1 MESMNSFLEHLART
15 APPDGSHDE
24 QVQTWMKQVRY
35 LAHDYSNCIDHYLQ
49 RGDPAIHRAR
59 GGLRGYF
66 WWAYW
71 FVLEKV
77 AQHKAAAR
85 LCELKE
91 RASDVDKRRMSDIV
105 SEGLTKAGVQF
116 KHTVR
121 INLPSVHYPSDY
133 LGPNEVLCYI
143 LRVCT
148 IQKDNKDPNYV
159 DNGIVRFKAWRQ
171 REQMIRIVSNK
182 FEEHVPRRI
191 QDLISKIEDMESKI
205 NVKTVG
211 SEKTRQTYEE
221 DSMNEGTDGGSKT
234 IEGNAGGGR
243 NTAGEKGGVT
253 KSEEKGGGSK
263 TVEQRGGSTET
274 QEKTGGGKT
283 TEEAVD
289 TECSLVLQTDKPLC
303 VLYLA
308 LLSEEKWKQAK
319 DVLALEEQTLIN
331 NTAKEFKQHMEG
343 DMKTPTIKLLDTQY
357 QAILWEVF
365 LTSNPEEA
373 TTAASATSS
382 STNRRAAPATLGDD
396 QTKEIMEQIKG
407 IIHLVK
413 QDILEEIQAIKS
425 HGPREQKLGHDQVVS
440 AIQDAKNKITQIGLK
455 IKEQMII
462 KGMIDRI
469 NLYLK
474 DGDTLF
480 IIVEDENRRHELKW
494 EDIMNALELLKCAKG
509 SAVIVTTKNTQK
521 ASEFCYPPSE
531 PITYSLV
538 GLYHDIV
545 LKLTQQLVNNE
556 DDNNNSQILR
566 DILDKCHPH
575 EFCMKMFARALYAN
589 PNRSNKELGR
599 LRDTLQISE
608 NSLDTK
614 AKKIFKFSYRDLHR
628 EHKTCLLYL
637 AIFPQGTNIRRSTL
651 IARWLTEGLITK
663 EDWPTAV
670 RHAERCFDALID
682 RCLVSPGDI
691 SAKGEFKSCMV
702 GDLIHGGL
710 RLRASDSI
718 DMFVKKLHNY
728 SSQLSLLKLLDL
740 QGCQCFDKSSY
751 LKAICN
757 NIALLKYLSLR
768 RTNITHLPSEINN
781 LHDLEILDIRQTKV
795 PEKETK
801 LVLLLKLRRLLA
813 GYTDPSPSFNDK
825 GTNNRTF
832 SCVRIPSKIEKMEN
846 MEVLSNVTA
855 SWYGYELKDIR
866 KLWQLRKLGVVI
878 KDKDRHLQN
887 LFQAVGDL
895 NECLQSISITI
906 TDTRSETT
914 SKDSKILSDE
924 LYNRLIHPPKL
935 LESVSING
943 STNLRI
949 LSLLAKVSGS
959 DNDAY
964 NDPSLTFKKE
974 MFEHLKC
981 LLVDGDNLKCMTDII
996 FEEGAAVELE
1006 KIVLSSTNV
1015 RSLRGVGRL
1024 PMLKE
1029 LELKGNKSLFS
1040 FHGGVPL
1047 SGDGGAHQ
1055 ESNEPVSHSKD
1066 GAAPQKNN
1074 DVHVSPSEDGAAP
1087 HTSTDGQVPPSAEG
1101 PAPQINT
1108 EVKITFKKGEFQQL
1122 KYFLF
1127 EDSKIVDIIIENG
1140 AVPELERIILLL
1152 TRKESQL
1159 TVSGSRAK
1167 LKEIEVKGDKSIL
1180 LSLLKN
1186 ANKIE
1191 KGSAPNLEKIIWSRP
1206 SFAELEPLPGI
1217 GNVEKLKE
1225 LDLDCDNVPKQ
1236 VKKDIRAHKNKPV
1249 LTPKK
1254 PQRQDQALKEEHGD
1268 ESWLRRGCASY
1279 FSKKEDQQ

>member
-1 MESMNSFLEHLART
+1 
-15 APPDGSHDE
+15 
-24 QVQTWMKQVRY
+24 
-35 LAHDYSNCIDHYLQ
+35 
-49 RGDPAIHRAR
+49 
-59 GGLRGYF
+59 
-66 WWAYW
+66 
-71 FVLEKV
+71 
-77 AQHKAAAR
+77 
-85 LCELKE
+85 
-91 RASDVDKRRMSDIV
+91 
-105 SEGLTKAGVQF
+105 
-116 KHTVR
+116 
-121 INLPSVHYPSDY
+121 
-133 LGPNEVLCYI
+133 
-143 LRVCT
+143 
-148 IQKDNKDPNYV
+148 
-159 DNGIVRFKAWRQ
+159 
-171 REQMIRIVSNK
+171 MIRIVSNK

-191 QDLISKIEDMESKI
+191 Q
-205 NVKTVG
+205 
-211 SEKTRQTYEE
+211 
-221 DSMNEGTDGGSKT
+221 
-234 IEGNAGGGR
+234 
-243 NTAGEKGGVT
+243 
-253 KSEEKGGGSK
+253 
-263 TVEQRGGSTET
+263 QRGGSTET

-373 TTAASATSS
+373 TTAASATS
-382 STNRRAAPATLGDD
+382 NRRAAPATLGDD
-396 QTKEIMEQIKG
+396 QIKEIMEQIKG

-702 GDLIHGGL
+702 GDLIHGFITKIAKKQHIL
-710 RLRASDSI
+710 DARLSHTGHTTSLSSAVSDS
-718 DMFVKKLHNY
+718 
-728 SSQLSLLKLLDL
+728 
-740 QGCQCFDKSSY
+740 
-751 LKAICN
+751 
-757 NIALLKYLSLR
+757 
-768 RTNITHLPSEINN
+768 
-781 LHDLEILDIRQTKV
+781 
-795 PEKETK
+795 
-801 LVLLLKLRRLLA
+801 
-813 GYTDPSPSFNDK
+813 
-825 GTNNRTF
+825 
-832 SCVRIPSKIEKMEN
+832 
-846 MEVLSNVTA
+846 
-855 SWYGYELKDIR
+855 
-866 KLWQLRKLGVVI
+866 
-878 KDKDRHLQN
+878 
-887 LFQAVGDL
+887 
-895 NECLQSISITI
+895 
-906 TDTRSETT
+906 
-914 SKDSKILSDE
+914 
-924 LYNRLIHPPKL
+924 
-935 LESVSING
+935 
-943 STNLRI
+943 
-949 LSLLAKVSGS
+949 
-959 DNDAY
+959 
-964 NDPSLTFKKE
+964 
-974 MFEHLKC
+974 
-981 LLVDGDNLKCMTDII
+981 
-996 FEEGAAVELE
+996 
-1006 KIVLSSTNV
+1006 
-1015 RSLRGVGRL
+1015 
-1024 PMLKE
+1024 
-1029 LELKGNKSLFS
+1029 
-1040 FHGGVPL
+1040 VPL
-1047 SGDGGAHQ
+1047 TA
-1055 ESNEPVSHSKD
+1055 
-1066 GAAPQKNN
+1066 
-1074 DVHVSPSEDGAAP
+1074 
-1087 HTSTDGQVPPSAEG
+1087 
-1101 PAPQINT
+1101 
-1108 EVKITFKKGEFQQL
+1108 
-1122 KYFLF
+1122 
-1127 EDSKIVDIIIENG
+1127 
-1140 AVPELERIILLL
+1140 
-1152 TRKESQL
+1152 
-1159 TVSGSRAK
+1159 
-1167 LKEIEVKGDKSIL
+1167 
-1180 LSLLKN
+1180 
-1186 ANKIE
+1186 
-1191 KGSAPNLEKIIWSRP
+1191 
-1206 SFAELEPLPGI
+1206 
-1217 GNVEKLKE
+1217 
-1225 LDLDCDNVPKQ
+1225 
-1236 VKKDIRAHKNKPV
+1236 
-1249 LTPKK
+1249 
-1254 PQRQDQALKEEHGD
+1254 
-1268 ESWLRRGCASY
+1268 
-1279 FSKKEDQQ
+1279 

>member
-1 MESMNSFLEHLART
+1 MRKSRESIRSIA
-15 APPDGSHDE
+15 
-24 QVQTWMKQVRY
+24 VV
-35 LAHDYSNCIDHYLQ
+35 
-49 RGDPAIHRAR
+49 
-59 GGLRGYF
+59 
-66 WWAYW
+66 
-71 FVLEKV
+71 
-77 AQHKAAAR
+77 
-85 LCELKE
+85 
-91 RASDVDKRRMSDIV
+91 ASDNTASDIV

-521 ASEFCYPPSE
+521 ASEVCYPPSE

-599 LRDTLQISE
+599 LRDTL
-608 NSLDTK
+608 
-614 AKKIFKFSYRDLHR
+614 
-628 EHKTCLLYL
+628 
-637 AIFPQGTNIRRSTL
+637 
-651 IARWLTEGLITK
+651 
-663 EDWPTAV
+663 
-670 RHAERCFDALID
+670 
-682 RCLVSPGDI
+682 
-691 SAKGEFKSCMV
+691 
-702 GDLIHGGL
+702 
-710 RLRASDSI
+710 
-718 DMFVKKLHNY
+718 
-728 SSQLSLLKLLDL
+728 
-740 QGCQCFDKSSY
+740 
-751 LKAICN
+751 
-757 NIALLKYLSLR
+757 
-768 RTNITHLPSEINN
+768 
-781 LHDLEILDIRQTKV
+781 
-795 PEKETK
+795 
-801 LVLLLKLRRLLA
+801 
-813 GYTDPSPSFNDK
+813 
-825 GTNNRTF
+825 
-832 SCVRIPSKIEKMEN
+832 
-846 MEVLSNVTA
+846 
-855 SWYGYELKDIR
+855 
-866 KLWQLRKLGVVI
+866 
-878 KDKDRHLQN
+878 
-887 LFQAVGDL
+887 
-895 NECLQSISITI
+895 
-906 TDTRSETT
+906 
-914 SKDSKILSDE
+914 
-924 LYNRLIHPPKL
+924 
-935 LESVSING
+935 
-943 STNLRI
+943 
-949 LSLLAKVSGS
+949 
-959 DNDAY
+959 
-964 NDPSLTFKKE
+964 
-974 MFEHLKC
+974 
-981 LLVDGDNLKCMTDII
+981 
-996 FEEGAAVELE
+996 
-1006 KIVLSSTNV
+1006 
-1015 RSLRGVGRL
+1015 
-1024 PMLKE
+1024 
-1029 LELKGNKSLFS
+1029 
-1040 FHGGVPL
+1040 
-1047 SGDGGAHQ
+1047 
-1055 ESNEPVSHSKD
+1055 
-1066 GAAPQKNN
+1066 
-1074 DVHVSPSEDGAAP
+1074 
-1087 HTSTDGQVPPSAEG
+1087 
-1101 PAPQINT
+1101 
-1108 EVKITFKKGEFQQL
+1108 
-1122 KYFLF
+1122 
-1127 EDSKIVDIIIENG
+1127 
-1140 AVPELERIILLL
+1140 
-1152 TRKESQL
+1152 
-1159 TVSGSRAK
+1159 
-1167 LKEIEVKGDKSIL
+1167 
-1180 LSLLKN
+1180 
-1186 ANKIE
+1186 
-1191 KGSAPNLEKIIWSRP
+1191 
-1206 SFAELEPLPGI
+1206 
-1217 GNVEKLKE
+1217 
-1225 LDLDCDNVPKQ
+1225 
-1236 VKKDIRAHKNKPV
+1236 
-1249 LTPKK
+1249 
-1254 PQRQDQALKEEHGD
+1254 
-1268 ESWLRRGCASY
+1268 
-1279 FSKKEDQQ
+1279 

>member
-1 MESMNSFLEHLART
+1 MRKSRESIRSIA
-15 APPDGSHDE
+15 
-24 QVQTWMKQVRY
+24 VV
-35 LAHDYSNCIDHYLQ
+35 
-49 RGDPAIHRAR
+49 
-59 GGLRGYF
+59 
-66 WWAYW
+66 
-71 FVLEKV
+71 
-77 AQHKAAAR
+77 
-85 LCELKE
+85 
-91 RASDVDKRRMSDIV
+91 ASDNTASDIV

-191 QDLISKIEDMESKI
+191 Q
-205 NVKTVG
+205 
-211 SEKTRQTYEE
+211 
-221 DSMNEGTDGGSKT
+221 
-234 IEGNAGGGR
+234 
-243 NTAGEKGGVT
+243 
-253 KSEEKGGGSK
+253 
-263 TVEQRGGSTET
+263 QRGGSTET

-373 TTAASATSS
+373 TTAASATS
-382 STNRRAAPATLGDD
+382 NRRAAPATLGDD
-396 QTKEIMEQIKG
+396 QIKEIMEQIKG

-521 ASEFCYPPSE
+521 VSEFCYPPSE

-702 GDLIHGGL
+702 GDLIHGFITKIAKKQHIL
-710 RLRASDSI
+710 DARLSHTGHTTSLSSAVSDS
-718 DMFVKKLHNY
+718 
-728 SSQLSLLKLLDL
+728 
-740 QGCQCFDKSSY
+740 
-751 LKAICN
+751 
-757 NIALLKYLSLR
+757 
-768 RTNITHLPSEINN
+768 
-781 LHDLEILDIRQTKV
+781 
-795 PEKETK
+795 
-801 LVLLLKLRRLLA
+801 
-813 GYTDPSPSFNDK
+813 
-825 GTNNRTF
+825 
-832 SCVRIPSKIEKMEN
+832 
-846 MEVLSNVTA
+846 
-855 SWYGYELKDIR
+855 
-866 KLWQLRKLGVVI
+866 
-878 KDKDRHLQN
+878 
-887 LFQAVGDL
+887 
-895 NECLQSISITI
+895 
-906 TDTRSETT
+906 
-914 SKDSKILSDE
+914 
-924 LYNRLIHPPKL
+924 
-935 LESVSING
+935 
-943 STNLRI
+943 
-949 LSLLAKVSGS
+949 
-959 DNDAY
+959 
-964 NDPSLTFKKE
+964 
-974 MFEHLKC
+974 
-981 LLVDGDNLKCMTDII
+981 
-996 FEEGAAVELE
+996 
-1006 KIVLSSTNV
+1006 
-1015 RSLRGVGRL
+1015 
-1024 PMLKE
+1024 
-1029 LELKGNKSLFS
+1029 
-1040 FHGGVPL
+1040 VPL
-1047 SGDGGAHQ
+1047 TA
-1055 ESNEPVSHSKD
+1055 
-1066 GAAPQKNN
+1066 
-1074 DVHVSPSEDGAAP
+1074 
-1087 HTSTDGQVPPSAEG
+1087 
-1101 PAPQINT
+1101 
-1108 EVKITFKKGEFQQL
+1108 
-1122 KYFLF
+1122 
-1127 EDSKIVDIIIENG
+1127 
-1140 AVPELERIILLL
+1140 
-1152 TRKESQL
+1152 
-1159 TVSGSRAK
+1159 
-1167 LKEIEVKGDKSIL
+1167 
-1180 LSLLKN
+1180 
-1186 ANKIE
+1186 
-1191 KGSAPNLEKIIWSRP
+1191 
-1206 SFAELEPLPGI
+1206 
-1217 GNVEKLKE
+1217 
-1225 LDLDCDNVPKQ
+1225 
-1236 VKKDIRAHKNKPV
+1236 
-1249 LTPKK
+1249 
-1254 PQRQDQALKEEHGD
+1254 
-1268 ESWLRRGCASY
+1268 
-1279 FSKKEDQQ
+1279 